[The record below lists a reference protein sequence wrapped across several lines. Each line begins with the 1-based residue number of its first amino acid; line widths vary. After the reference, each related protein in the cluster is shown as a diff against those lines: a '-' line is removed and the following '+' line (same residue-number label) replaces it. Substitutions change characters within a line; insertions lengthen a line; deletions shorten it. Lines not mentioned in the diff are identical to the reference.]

1 MAFAVADCPQ
11 CQKRFRLRWQIGKKK
26 LNHSQ
31 ALRLRCPACRR
42 EFEIVAVKLV
52 EFSAGKEHFPLACTV
67 TDDCLVS
74 AVTDQGLRHCK

>member
-1 MAFAVADCPQ
+1 MGFAVADCPL

-26 LNHSQ
+26 LDISQ

-42 EFEIVAVKLV
+42 EFEMVAVKLV
-52 EFSAGKEHFPLACTV
+52 EFSTGKEHFPLAFTV

-74 AVTDQGLRHCK
+74 PVKD